1 MESIIGKKYIPK
13 DSSYCVNITKGKED
27 HEVHL
32 AGTSSPVDI
41 TLHREEGFMENTPA
55 KVCTILTN
63 PFTCITELSTT
74 KKSKEHEFIIVSY
87 NNQTFSVLYYPE
99 CVQNQ

>member
-1 MESIIGKKYIPK
+1 MENIIGKKYKPK
-13 DSSYCVNITKGKED
+13 DNSYCVNISEGKED
-27 HEVHL
+27 WDIHL
-32 AGTSSPVDI
+32 AGTQDNPEI
-41 TLHREEGFMENTPA
+41 

-99 CVQNQ
+99 CV